1 MRALGV
7 ALVVSCAA
15 ALLPSAARAEPIALS
30 LESTTGG
37 ATAGGSGFTTGWFAM
52 DLGTLTLPTAQSS
65 ATIFV
70 DGLKHGSDY
79 TVTFTVTGVP
89 RLNPWDTLTAEVLDP
104 LSDGF
109 DDRDADPQPGYVPA
123 GYSTSATID
132 GLSFAQDSGMTRSAT
147 FARGGTAGLFVDEV
161 TDARDLLQF
170 SGFRSGDTARVTFGL
185 RDRLGSRGFLLRLS
199 VNGRGSA
206 ASPVANPEPA
216 SLLLLGTGLAGLVRA
231 RWRRAA

>member
-7 ALVVSCAA
+7 ALVMSCAA
-15 ALLPSAARAEPIALS
+15 ALLPSAARAEPIMLS
-30 LESTTGG
+30 LDATRGG
-37 ATAGGSGFTTGWFAM
+37 ATQSGFDTGWFAL
-52 DLGTLTLPTAQSS
+52 DLGTLTLPTNQSS

-79 TVTFTVTGVP
+79 TVTFTVAGNP
-89 RLNPWDTLTAEVLDP
+89 ALSPWDTLTAEILDP

-109 DDRDADPQPGYVPA
+109 DARDPDPQPGYVPT

-147 FARGGTAGLFVDEV
+147 FAKGGSATVFADEV
-161 TDARDLLQF
+161 TDARDLLRF
-170 SGFRSGDTARVTFGL
+170 SGFAGGDTARVTFGL
-185 RDRLGSRGFLLRLS
+185 RDRLGSRGFLIRFS
-199 VNGRGSA
+199 ASGGRA
-206 ASPVANPEPA
+206 PATAVANPEPA
-216 SLLLLGTGLAGLVRA
+216 SLLLLGTGLAGLART